1 MLILNLSKI
10 IAAGLLL
17 SQLIGCALS
26 PKTANS
32 RIVSDDLLAKQ
43 LVVVEQ
49 ALAKLP
55 QGERTVLYIGS
66 AQHSQSL
73 AFQGDVLLAQKQLK
87 AINPKLQSIILSNE
101 IQTSQLIYPFA
112 TLHTLTQTFDRVAEL
127 SKKYPLKVVVLIS
140 THGNVD
146 VLSSTVA
153 NESYTHIQSKHLQPW
168 LDALGNT
175 PTAVILSACYSGSF
189 LPALSRLDNGQRLV
203 LTAAAAN
210 RNSFGCAYQSENTH
224 FIGALFGPE
233 FDPGKTWQ
241 HNFDAAKLTIEKKE
255 IALGLAPASNP
266 QSSIPAGL
274 AQVSVADFIKP

>member
-1 MLILNLSKI
+1 MHTLKFSKI
-10 IAAGLLL
+10 IIVGLFI
-17 SQLIGCALS
+17 SQLVGCALS
-26 PKTANS
+26 PKTATA
-32 RIVSDDLLAKQ
+32 RVTSDELLSKQ
-43 LVVVEQ
+43 FVVAEQ
-49 ALAKLP
+49 ALATAP
-55 QGERTVLYIGS
+55 QGERAVLFIGS

-73 AFQGDVLLAQKQLK
+73 AFQGDVLLAQKRLK

-112 TLHTLTQTFDRVAEL
+112 TLHTLTQTFDRVAAL
-127 SKKYPLKVVVLIS
+127 SKKYPLTVVVLIS

-146 VLSSTVA
+146 VLSSNVA
-153 NESYTHIQSKHLQPW
+153 NEYYTHIQSKHLQPW

-189 LPALSRLDNGQRLV
+189 LPALSAIDAGQRMV

-210 RNSFGCAYQSENTH
+210 RNSFGCSYQSENTH

-233 FDPGKTWQ
+233 FDPGKTWRQ
-241 HNFDAAKLTIEKKE
+241 NFEAAKLTIQKKE

-266 QSSIPAGL
+266 QSSIPAVL
-274 AQVSVADFIKP
+274 ARVSVAEFIKP